1 MPRNTTPST
10 SSLHIL
16 KQYVDVIQQFKV
28 KKEELEFI
36 LGSETS
42 LPHRFYKGIIDKFFS
57 DDVQAALSLYNE
69 KPSYPPYKVLKTELK
84 KKLMHAVLLLDSKQP
99 EFNDMQQAYYQC
111 QKNWATITI
120 MTGRFKTD
128 ATIDLAQTTLELAQK
143 FDLTEVIVNTSRLLA
158 RKYHLHRPLSRNAI
172 NYDEIHERAFEL
184 LQAENLAERYYDDIL
199 RHLVISRIPQLHLE
213 QKALK
218 YLEQLEP
225 FFKKYQSHRLHLYI
239 RLIQIYRHTC
249 ANNFHEA
256 YKMAKDAIVFFE
268 SKPFQ
273 LKNPLAIF
281 LHHKTNCCM
290 LLRRYEEGEE
300 SAQRS
305 RELTEIGTHNWF
317 RDSHLFI
324 QFSLHTEKY
333 QRGWEIYLDMIK
345 NKHYAQQNQV
355 VKDEMSIVNAY
366 LQFFIRSG
374 KVEVAREDKKHV
386 ESFDIHE
393 FLMELKAVLPNSKTG
408 AKVPVL
414 VAQLMW
420 LVKEKKQDSQYLLD
434 QCRLGL
440 KRYRTRHTDERE
452 YSYRTNLFVGLCM
465 KLGVRQSDG
474 RFLGRPKV
482 EEASRKLFEKLKAAP
497 QHFPTQAHSVEVLPY
512 DIVWQEILNILPP
525 K

>member
-1 MPRNTTPST
+1 MSKNATPTT

-16 KQYVDVIQQFKV
+16 KQYVDVIRQFKV

-42 LPHRFYKGIIDKFFS
+42 LPHRFYKGIIDKSFL
-57 DDVQAALSLYNE
+57 DDAEAAKLLYNE
-69 KPSYPPYKVLKTELK
+69 KPTHPPYKVLKTELK

-120 MTGRFKTD
+120 LTGRFKTD

-143 FDLTEVIVNTSRLLA
+143 FELTEIVVNTSRLLA
-158 RKYHLHRPLSRNAI
+158 RKYHLHRPLSRNSKS
-172 NYDEIHERAFEL
+172 YVEIHNEAYEL
-184 LQAENLAERYYDDIL
+184 LQAENLAERYYDEIS
-199 RHLVISRIPQLHLE
+199 RHLITTRIPQLHLQE
-213 QKALK
+213 IALN
-218 YLEQLEP
+218 YLLDLDVP
-225 FFKKYQSHRLHLYI
+225 MKKYNSHRLHLFA
-239 RLIQIYRHTC
+239 RVLQIHSRTC
-249 ANNFHEA
+249 ANDYIGA
-256 YKMAKDAIVFFE
+256 YEVAKDAITFFE
-268 SKPFQ
+268 RKPFE

-281 LHHKTNCCM
+281 LRHKTNCCM

-300 SAQRS
+300 SAKRS
-305 RELTEIGTHNWF
+305 LLLTEIGTHNWF
-317 RDSHLFI
+317 NHCTQYV
-324 QFSLHTEKY
+324 QFSLHTEMY
-333 QRGWEIYLDMIK
+333 QRGWEIYLEMFK
-345 NKHYAQQNQV
+345 NKNYPQQNQV
-355 VKDEMSIVNAY
+355 IKDEMSIVNAY

-374 KVEVAREDKKHV
+374 RVEVAREDKKHV
-386 ESFDIHE
+386 EAFDIHE
-393 FLMELKAVLPNSKTG
+393 FLMELRAVLPNSKTG

-420 LVKEKKQDSQYLLD
+420 LVKEKRQDSQYWLD

-474 RFLGRPKV
+474 RFLARPKV
-482 EEASRKLFEKLKAAP
+482 EKSSRLLFEKLKAAP

>member
-1 MPRNTTPST
+1 MSKNATPTISN
-10 SSLHIL
+10 LHIL

-28 KKEELEFI
+28 KKGELEFI

-42 LPHRFYKGIIDKFFS
+42 LPHRFYKGIIDKSFS
-57 DDVQAALSLYNE
+57 DDAQASRLLYNE

-120 MTGRFKTD
+120 LTGRLKID
-128 ATIDLAQTTLELAQK
+128 ATIDLAQTTLDLAQK
-143 FDLTEVIVNTSRLLA
+143 FDLTEVVVNTSRLLA
-158 RKYHLHRPLSRNAI
+158 RKYHSHRPLSRNAV
-172 NYDEIHERAFEL
+172 NYDEIHEQAFEL

-199 RHLVISRIPQLHLE
+199 RYLVITRIPQLHLE
-213 QKALK
+213 QKALE
-218 YLEQLEP
+218 YLKQLEP
-225 FFKKYQSHRLHLYI
+225 FFTKYQSHRLHLCI
-239 RLIQIYRHTC
+239 RLIQIYRYTC
-249 ANNFHEA
+249 ANNFKSAYQVANEA
-256 YKMAKDAIVFFE
+256 ITFFE
-268 SKPFQ
+268 NKPYE

-281 LHHKTNCCM
+281 LRHKTNCCM
-290 LLRRYEEGEE
+290 LLKKYEEGEE

-305 RELTEIGTHNWF
+305 RALTEIGTHNWF
-317 RDSHLFI
+317 RDSLLYV

-366 LQFFIRSG
+366 LQFFIRNG
-374 KVEVAREDKKHV
+374 IVEVAREDKKYV
-386 ESFDIHE
+386 EAFDIHE

-420 LVKEKKQDSQYLLD
+420 LVKEKKQDSQYWLD

-465 KLGVRQSDG
+465 KLGVRQGDG
-474 RFLGRPKV
+474 RFLERPKV
-482 EEASRKLFEKLKAAP
+482 EKASRKLFEKLKAAP

-512 DIVWQEILNILPP
+512 DIVWQEILKILPP